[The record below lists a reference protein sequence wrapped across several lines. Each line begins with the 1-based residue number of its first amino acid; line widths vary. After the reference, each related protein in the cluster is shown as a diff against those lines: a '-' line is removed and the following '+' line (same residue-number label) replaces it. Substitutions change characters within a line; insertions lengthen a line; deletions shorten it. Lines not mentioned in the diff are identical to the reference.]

1 MVKKMISLLF
11 IVVSIVSCKSNNA
24 FKYSQDFVASEKK
37 LMPMIETTERKV
49 EEYIA
54 LKQYD
59 SMAIVSE
66 KLENAIGETIKDA
79 KARPASD
86 AKDGEKFKVDVIKYF
101 EFLKSVYAS
110 YKDFGN
116 APTAD
121 ARKAEVVKMQQLLSK
136 KTDVVKIIQTAQ
148 QDFAKA
154 NGFRIEQ

>member
-1 MVKKMISLLF
+1 MIKKMIALLL

-37 LMPMIETTERKV
+37 LMPMIESTETKAG
-49 EEYIA
+49 EYIA

-66 KLENAIGETIKDA
+66 QMENAIAEAIKDA
-79 KARPASD
+79 KAKPAAD

-101 EFLKSVYAS
+101 EFLKSVYGS
-110 YKDFGN
+110 YKDYGKATTDN
-116 APTAD
+116 ERQEEAIKMQTLV
-121 ARKAEVVKMQQLLSK
+121 ARKTEVVE
-136 KTDVVKIIQTAQ
+136 TIQSAQ
-148 QDFAKA
+148 KDFAKA